1 MQGRDFSDRA
11 KDASVTAGDGGGKIA
26 TDSCGAVVRC
36 GAVYNLF
43 GATGSFSQVA
53 HKQKRFFCRSFVQNL
68 GRSRATVSDGDQCH
82 RSSGVQD
89 FVLPERST
97 GRKPPYAK
105 AKWMECEPVPSYR
118 TCSMA
123 SQLLRCRPEAASF
136 IGLGFDNV
144 HTETT
149 SLKRARMVLERTG

>member
-1 MQGRDFSDRA
+1 MVVKKSPLTVAVRWCGVVPSIISLEPPGAFLRWLTNKSDSFA
-11 KDASVTAGDGGGKIA
+11 DL
-26 TDSCGAVVRC
+26 SCRTSG
-36 GAVYNLF
+36 
-43 GATGSFSQVA
+43 
-53 HKQKRFFCRSFVQNL
+53 
-68 GRSRATVSDGDQCH
+68 SRATVSDGDQCH

-89 FVLPERST
+89 FELPERST